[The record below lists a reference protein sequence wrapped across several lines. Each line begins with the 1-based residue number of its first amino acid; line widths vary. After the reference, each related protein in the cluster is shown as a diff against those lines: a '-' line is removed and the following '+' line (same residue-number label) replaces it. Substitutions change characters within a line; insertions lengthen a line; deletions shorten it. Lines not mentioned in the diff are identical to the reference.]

1 MAENKEIQQLKDE
14 YEKLKNIKPDENNG
28 NKKLIKLCKKYKI
41 KVNKKESINSLHI
54 KIQNKINNVNQNYE
68 ENNVCKRTRSKCK
81 SKNKENE
88 SILLDEICQNINTKS
103 GVYYNQIINDFQKI
117 YSKTIDKVEKKGSC
131 NESFDL
137 LFIFTDNTKI
147 QCEVKESSILPLNKW
162 KTPWDGACQLVNGIG
177 KNFKLCIYYAEQ
189 WYEQCI
195 KSNKLR
201 IEFDIPLDVETP
213 IYEEWLKND
222 AFAFKKDDKLTKFTS
237 VLKKKYKKN
246 KTNKEK
252 MKNIKNDFVKNL
264 KISDTL
270 LDEFINNLNNHI
282 ENKLNVKE
290 CYLSI
295 YKDTIKLWNKIE
307 TPKIKKEDIY
317 RINESTDLVYKLNTN
332 LKIEEIRIR
341 FQNTIGIA
349 NISCKIN

>member
-1 MAENKEIQQLKDE
+1 MAENQDIQHLPDE
-14 YEKLKNIKPDENNG
+14 YEKFKNIKPSENNG

-41 KVNKKESINSLHI
+41 KVNNTESIKILHI
-54 KIQNKINNVNQNYE
+54 KIQNKINNINE
-68 ENNVCKRTRSKCK
+68 EDNNKNSCARTRSKCK

-103 GVYYNQIINDFQKI
+103 GVYYNQIINEFQKI

-131 NESFDL
+131 NDSFDL

-147 QCEVKESSILPLNKW
+147 QCEVKESSLLPLNKW

-201 IEFDIPLDVETP
+201 KEFDIPLDVETP
-213 IYEEWLKND
+213 NYEEWIKND

-252 MKNIKNDFVKNL
+252 MKNIKNDFIKNL

-295 YKDTIKLWNKIE
+295 YKDTIKLWDKIE
-307 TPKIKKEDIY
+307 TPKIKKDDIY
-317 RINESTDLVYKLNTN
+317 RVNESTDLVYKLNTN